1 MKKSE
6 EFDVTKRKSK
16 LFEIDF
22 EDEKEVEVFDN
33 TFLKSQGTRG
43 NNSPQVVTSR
53 NNENFLI
60 DFEDEKEVEDF

>member
-22 EDEKEVEVFDN
+22 EHEKEVEVFDN
-33 TFLKSQGTRG
+33 TFLKFQGTRG

-53 NNENFLI
+53 NN
-60 DFEDEKEVEDF
+60 